1 MRQKILML
9 DQKPFLLHL
18 MQHHLERAG
27 YELVK
32 ASGRAEAALALSRET
47 PDLVVTADATA
58 TASSTTFMIPVIRIM
73 ERTLSRESN
82 TPGNPREVLLT
93 KPFSPTQLLS
103 EVRRLIPESAPA

>member
-9 DQKPFLLHL
+9 DQKPFLLLL

-32 ASGRAEAALALSRET
+32 ASGRAETVLALSRET
-47 PDLVVTADATA
+47 PDLVVAADASVPALPTPHP
-58 TASSTTFMIPVIRIM
+58 IPVIRITD
-73 ERTLSRESN
+73 RSPARENSAAAS
-82 TPGNPREVLLT
+82 PREVLLT
-93 KPFSPTQLLS
+93 KPFSPTLLLS